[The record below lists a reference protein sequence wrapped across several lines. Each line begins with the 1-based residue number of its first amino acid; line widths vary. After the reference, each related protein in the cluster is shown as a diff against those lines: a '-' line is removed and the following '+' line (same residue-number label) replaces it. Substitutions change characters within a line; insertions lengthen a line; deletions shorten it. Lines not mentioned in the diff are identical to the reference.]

1 MGTPKNRHPIL
12 ELPLLQNLTRLST
25 NRPEP
30 GGGFR
35 RAGWRQWTGD
45 GDQTRHEAI
54 KSRLLP
60 KFSFPINRPERVDW
74 LISGN
79 AIYRALHYPARFRLA
94 MAGGLAFSAWLTM
107 TAFLA

>member
-1 MGTPKNRHPIL
+1 
-12 ELPLLQNLTRLST
+12 
-25 NRPEP
+25 
-30 GGGFR
+30 
-35 RAGWRQWTGD
+35 
-45 GDQTRHEAI
+45 
-54 KSRLLP
+54 
-60 KFSFPINRPERVDW
+60 